1 MTIVSKYQPLIDEC
15 HIAFSVPGKKYHIIM
30 TSEVDSVK
38 TFSELVN
45 AHGYGVTEH
54 EGVLYVRK
62 SKFSQP

>member
-1 MTIVSKYQPLIDEC
+1 MTIVSKYQPLVDEC
-15 HIAFSVPGKKYHIIM
+15 HIAFSVPDTKFHPIPFERIDN
-30 TSEVDSVK
+30 VN
-38 TFSELVN
+38 TFSDLVR